1 MSFSTSSGNGGRP
14 GMMSEINVT
23 PMVDVMLVLLIIF
36 MVAAPM
42 MTQGLDV
49 KLPETD
55 SSAPLTTDDK
65 QQTVLTIKPDGTVFL
80 DEFQVQDVS
89 NLGYQVSEVLK
100 TREGKTVF
108 LKADQA
114 TAYGDVA
121 VVMGQLR
128 AAGITSIGLVTEPAD
143 KSATPP
149 QGQSVRPSTTPVTR
163 VPAASTATPIPPA
176 APARPAASAPTN

>member
-1 MSFSTSSGNGGRP
+1 MSFSSSGGNGGRP

-49 KLPETD
+49 ELPKVD
-55 SSAPLTTDDK
+55 STVPMDPQEK
-65 QQTVLTIKPDGTVFL
+65 QTVLTIKPDGSVFL
-80 DEFQVQDVS
+80 DEFQVTTTD
-89 NLGYQVSEVLK
+89 LGHQVSQVMK
-100 TREGKTVF
+100 AKGSKIVF

-128 AAGITSIGLVTEPAD
+128 AAGITSIGLVTDPAD
-143 KSATPP
+143 KSSGTPP
-149 QGQSVRPSTTPVTR
+149 LGQRSVKPTGGGSA
-163 VPAASTATPIPPA
+163 PALGGQAPAGRPPA
-176 APARPAASAPTN
+176 APVRSAAPGN